1 MKNPYKMMQDR
12 LITEAEDGVMED
24 DDLIME
30 ILSDGET
37 EQCREEDIDDDVE
50 EIEDDEDEEVN

>member
-1 MKNPYKMMQDR
+1 MKSPYKMMQDR
-12 LITEAEDGVMED
+12 LITEAEEDVMED

-37 EQCREEDIDDDVE
+37 EQCCEEDIDDDVE
-50 EIEDDEDEEVN
+50 DIEYDEEVI

>member
-37 EQCREEDIDDDVE
+37 EQCCEMV
-50 EIEDDEDEEVN
+50 